1 MGITTDIGT
10 NYETV
15 AAGFLQKLGFKI
27 VEKNFKVK
35 TGEIDIIALDKKIL
49 VFVEVK
55 FRKNNN
61 YGNPC
66 EFVTIQK
73 QQKIIK
79 AALLYIKKNNIKTDF
94 RFDVV
99 SICGSEIEH
108 IKNAFSPQPRYF
120 F

>member
-1 MGITTDIGT
+1 MGITTDVGN
-10 NYETV
+10 NYEAV
-15 AAGFLQKLGFKI
+15 AAEFLKKLGYKI
-27 VEKNFKVK
+27 IEKNYRVK
-35 TGEIDIIALDKKIL
+35 AGEIDIIASDKKTV

-55 FRKNNN
+55 FRKNSN
-61 YGNPC
+61 YGNPY

-79 AALLYIKKNNIKTDF
+79 AALLYIKQNKLKTDF

-99 SICGSEIEH
+99 SICDNKIEH
-108 IKNAFSPQPRYF
+108 IKNAFSALPKYF

>member
-1 MGITTDIGT
+1 MGITTDIGN

-15 AAGFLQKLGFKI
+15 AAEFLTKLGYKI
-27 VEKNFKVK
+27 IEKNYRVKV
-35 TGEIDIIALDKKIL
+35 GEIDIIASEKKTI

-61 YGNPC
+61 YGNPY
-66 EFVTIQK
+66 EFVTTQK

-79 AALLYIKKNNIKTDF
+79 AALLYIKQHKLKTDF
-94 RFDVV
+94 RFDVI
-99 SICGSEIEH
+99 SICNDKIEH
-108 IKNAFSPQPRYF
+108 IKNAFSANRYF